1 MLELLWEIP
10 LLLLR
15 IVLAYVESLFRLFV
29 PPGRKNVDGQ
39 VVLITGAGHGIGR
52 CLAIKFAK
60 LGAHLV
66 LWDINET
73 GNEETAAEVRGIGA
87 DVNTYTVDVTKKE
100 DVRSVAE
107 RVKEEVG
114 DVDILVNNAG
124 ILHGLELLRLSDSQ
138 IEKLMNVNIM
148 AHFWTVRAFLPA
160 MLERQHGHIV
170 SVASA
175 AGKRGTGKLVDYS
188 ASKFA
193 VVGFTEALTMEIRE
207 MKISGVYTTTVVP
220 LFVDTGMTRH
230 PRGRFPKLNPMMKPS
245 YVASLII
252 DGVLRNRVEVMIPG
266 SLKFGMAINNLF
278 VPRKVVLLLEDFF
291 DFGIDAQDK
300 DLTEGKD
307 KDA

>member
-1 MLELLWEIP
+1 MLELVWEIP
-10 LLLLR
+10 LLFLR
-15 IVLAYVESLFRLFV
+15 IALAYVESLFRLFV
-29 PPGRKNVDGQ
+29 PPGRKSVDGQ

-87 DVNTYTVDVTKKE
+87 DVSTYTVDVTKKE

-138 IEKLMNVNIM
+138 IERLMNVNIM

-160 MLERQHGHIV
+160 MLERQHGHVV
-170 SVASA
+170 SIAAA
-175 AGKRGTGKLVDYS
+175 AGKCGIGKLVDYS

-193 VVGFTEALTMEIRE
+193 VVGFTEALAIEIRE
-207 MKISGVYTTTVVP
+207 MKISGVYTTTVLP
-220 LFVDTGMTRH
+220 YFVDTGMTKH
-230 PRGRFPKLNPMMKPS
+230 PRMRFPRLHPVMKTE
-245 YVASLII
+245 YVVSEII
-252 DGVLRNRVEVMIPG
+252 DGVLRNRVEVTIPG
-266 SLKFGMAINNLF
+266 SLKYGFAINNPF
-278 VPRKVVLLLEDFF
+278 VPRKVLLLLEDFLN
-291 DFGIDAQDK
+291 FGIYAQDK
-300 DLTEGKD
+300 DLAEGKD